1 MCVEPYIS
9 LVSIF
14 CISQELGYTAPYIAQ
29 LSGLHLRRVR
39 RLMTANDLCCRN
51 YSEIS
56 DVDLDNLVKEILEL
70 DKCLGNFNILTE
82 IVLY

>member
-1 MCVEPYIS
+1 
-9 LVSIF
+9 
-14 CISQELGYTAPYIAQ
+14 
-29 LSGLHLRRVR
+29 
-39 RLMTANDLCCRN
+39 MTANDLCCRN

-70 DKCLGNFNILTE
+70 DKGLGNFNILTE